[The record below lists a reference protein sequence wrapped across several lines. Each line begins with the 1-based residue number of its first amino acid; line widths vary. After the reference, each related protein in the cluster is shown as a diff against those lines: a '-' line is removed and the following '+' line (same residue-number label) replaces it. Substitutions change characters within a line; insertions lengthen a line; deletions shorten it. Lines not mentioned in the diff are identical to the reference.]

1 MSQPS
6 NHSNR
11 RPGPVG
17 FSAESK
23 VTSLRTPR
31 PANPGGIG
39 EASGPTRETP
49 RKSKELR
56 VAGPLIWASVGIVTV
71 VFGIIILTLAVVLIG
86 VAICLGAVFVNRRN
100 RTEMRL
106 RSDFDDPEKS

>member
-1 MSQPS
+1 M
-6 NHSNR
+6 
-11 RPGPVG
+11 
-17 FSAESK
+17 
-23 VTSLRTPR
+23 
-31 PANPGGIG
+31 
-39 EASGPTRETP
+39 
-49 RKSKELR
+49 
-56 VAGPLIWASVGIVTV
+56 TV